1 MQDVTADTLALIKD
15 AQTKSRPD
23 LLHKTNYAGFTQPGS
38 PTSGLNAYDL
48 TGPAK
53 KIYPVI
59 TPLRNMIPRT
69 QGAVGTATNW
79 RTITSVNA
87 TQMAGGVAERQR
99 GGVPST
105 TVIDNIGAYKGMG
118 YENFVTYEADW
129 AGQSFEDVKADA
141 VMGQLHSLMMYEEL
155 MILGGNGTIG
165 LGTPVI
171 ASTTDVTTGGFLAY
185 NTEYYVKCIAL
196 TLEGYITAVKPNVPN
211 PLTSNDIAGGG
222 SINGQVTRT
231 NANASTTTYGGGS
244 SNVSTQTN
252 VTTANDSNNTHAV
265 ACTVTPVPNAVAYA
279 WFIGSTTNV
288 NHLYTITTINS
299 VVMGALNSTGQ
310 LVSAIPNTGNDNS
323 VNALVYDGLMS
334 QVANSGNAVIS
345 TLATGTAGT
354 GTVLSN
360 DGANGITQINQLL
373 KKMWDTSRLGP
384 TKMFISSQEQKNISA
399 KILQSGST
407 GAFRMVSMGTDP
419 KGNLVGGAVIAQ
431 YLNPYNLMGNN
442 LIDIILHPN
451 MPAGTILFYCDNIP
465 YTLESNVKNPVD
477 VYCRRD
483 YYQIDWPQVLRSYDY
498 GIYVDSILRCFFTPS
513 FGILTNIADG

>member
-48 TGPAK
+48 TAPAK

-59 TPLRNMIPRT
+59 TPLRNMVPRT

-87 TQMAGGVAERQR
+87 TFMAGGVSERQR
-99 GGVPST
+99 GGVAST
-105 TVIDNIGAYKGMG
+105 TVIDNTAPYKGLG
-118 YENFVTYEADW
+118 FENFVTYEADY

-141 VMGQLHSLMMYEEL
+141 VMGQLHSLMMYEEIC
-155 MILGGNGTIG
+155 MLGGNGSTA

-171 ASTTDVTTGGFLAY
+171 ASTTDVTTGGLLAY
-185 NTEYYVKCIAL
+185 NTEFYVKCIAL
-196 TLEGYITAVKPNVPN
+196 TLEGYITAVQPSYPS
-211 PLTSNDIAGGG
+211 PLTNPYSGGG
-222 SINGQVTRT
+222 SILGQVTRT
-231 NANASTTTYGGGS
+231 NANASTTVYGGGS

-252 VTTANDSNNTHAV
+252 VTTANDSNNTHGV
-265 ACTVTPVPNAVAYA
+265 ACTVTPLPGAVAYA
-279 WFIGSTTNV
+279 WFMGTTTNV
-288 NHLYTITTINS
+288 NHLVAITTINS
-299 VVMGALNSTGQ
+299 VVINSFNTTGQ
-310 LVSAIPNTGNDNS
+310 LVSAIPNTGSDNS
-323 VNALVYDGLMS
+323 VNALIYDGLFA
-334 QVANSGNAVIS
+334 QVTNSGTNIT
-345 TLATGTAGT
+345 TLATGAAGV

-360 DGANGITQINQLL
+360 DGANGITQINAVL
-373 KKMWDTSRLGP
+373 KQMWDTSRLGP
-384 TKMFISSQEQKNISA
+384 TKMFISSQEQKNISG

-407 GAFRMVSMGTDP
+407 GAFRMVTMGTDA
-419 KGNLVGGAVIAQ
+419 KGNLVGGAAVAQ

-442 LIDIILHPN
+442 LIDIIVHPN

-465 YTLESNVKNPVD
+465 YALETNVKNPID
-477 VYCRRD
+477 MYMRRD

-498 GIYVDSILRCFFTPS
+498 GIYCDGVMRNMFTPA
-513 FGILTNIADG
+513 FALLTNIANG